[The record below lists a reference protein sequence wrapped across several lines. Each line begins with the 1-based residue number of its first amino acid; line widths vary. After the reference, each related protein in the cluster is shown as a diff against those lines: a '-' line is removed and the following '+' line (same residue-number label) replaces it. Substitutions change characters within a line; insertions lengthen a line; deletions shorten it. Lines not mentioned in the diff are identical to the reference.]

1 MLMPTKHIKTENA
14 LIGVGAEVLALL
26 DRDKTVSRLF
36 SDLQE
41 DRRDNEL
48 STIQFD
54 WFLLAMDFLF
64 SIGAIRFE
72 SGLIK
77 KMNQ

>member
-1 MLMPTKHIKTENA
+1 MPTKHIKNENA

-36 SDLQE
+36 SDLHE
-41 DRRDNEL
+41 DRREKEL
-48 STIQFD
+48 STIHFD

>member
-41 DRRDNEL
+41 DRRENEL
-48 STIQFD
+48 STVHFD

-72 SGLIK
+72 TGLIK

>member
-14 LIGVGAEVLALL
+14 LIGVGGEVLALL

-36 SDLQE
+36 NDLQ
-41 DRRDNEL
+41 DLRRSNEL
-48 STIQFD
+48 TTIHFD
-54 WFLLAMDFLF
+54 WFLLAIDFLF
-64 SIGAIRFE
+64 SVGAVRFD
-72 SGLIK
+72 SGVLK

>member
-1 MLMPTKHIKTENA
+1 MIMPTKHIKTENA
-14 LIGVGAEVLALL
+14 LIGVGAELLILL

-36 SDLQE
+36 HDLQE
-41 DRRDNEL
+41 GRRENDL
-48 STIQFD
+48 TTIHFD
-54 WFLLAMDFLF
+54 WFLLAVDFLF
-64 SIGAIRFE
+64 TVGAVRFE

>member
-14 LIGVGAEVLALL
+14 LIGVGAELLALL
-26 DRDKTVSRLF
+26 DDGKTASRLF
-36 SDLQE
+36 HDLQDE
-41 DRRDNEL
+41 RRANDL
-48 STIQFD
+48 ATIHFD
-54 WFLLAMDFLF
+54 WFLLAVDFLF
-64 SIGAIRFE
+64 TIGAVSFE

>member
-26 DRDKTVSRLF
+26 EREKTVSTLF
-36 SDLQE
+36 RDLQ
-41 DRRDNEL
+41 DWRRDNEL
-48 STIQFD
+48 PTIHFD
-54 WFLLAMDFLF
+54 WFLLSLDFLF
-64 SIGAIRFE
+64 SVKAIRFE
-72 SGLIK
+72 AGILK

>member
-36 SDLQE
+36 IDLQE
-41 DRRDNEL
+41 DRRENEL
-48 STIQFD
+48 STIHFD

-64 SIGAIRFE
+64 SIGVIRFE
-72 SGLIK
+72 SGLVK

>member
-1 MLMPTKHIKTENA
+1 MPTKHIKTENS

-41 DRRDNEL
+41 DRQESEL
-48 STIQFD
+48 STIHFD
-54 WFLLAMDFLF
+54 WFLLAIDFLF